1 MKRYLSNPL
10 LISPSKGGEK
20 LLLYLMA
27 SNTIM
32 SATLI
37 REENRVQLP
46 VYYVSQVFHGAKAEY
61 PRMEK
66 IFFSLIIASHKLRP
80 YFQENPILVMI
91 D

>member
-1 MKRYLSNPL
+1 M
-10 LISPSKGGEK
+10 
-20 LLLYLMA
+20 LLYLMA

-46 VYYVSQVFHGAKAEY
+46 VYYVGQAFHGAKAEY
-61 PRMEK
+61 PCMEK
-66 IFFSLIIASHKLRP
+66 IFFALIIASHKLHP